1 LDRKGEERIER
12 FGKKKTKEE
21 RRGEEWRKY
30 IKETLEQ

>member
-12 FGKKKTKEE
+12 FGRKRAK
-21 RRGEEWRKY
+21 RRGEEQRKD